1 MRIREVARVSE
12 GEKVMEEKSE
22 REIGEGGMERVGKRR
37 VRREEGQQMWK
48 GWEGRE

>member
-22 REIGEGGMERVGKRR
+22 REIGEGGEWSG
-37 VRREEGQQMWK
+37 
-48 GWEGRE
+48 